1 MAARD
6 SGNPPEFLL
15 GILGWRLVR
24 LIEAHSDQLARSLMA
39 RIETSEHCRHFLE
52 KVPREELKQRTY
64 EIYHHLGEWLLKKT
78 EHDIERRYLTIG
90 ERRAS
95 QGITLSQLVAALMAS
110 KEHLWAYV
118 AEEALA
124 DRPFE
129 LFQERE
135 LFHLVGQFFDRAA
148 YFAAIG
154 YERYHAAKSK
164 AAVAT

>member
-1 MAARD
+1 
-6 SGNPPEFLL
+6 
-15 GILGWRLVR
+15 
-24 LIEAHSDQLARSLMA
+24 MA

-118 AEEALA
+118 AEQALA

>member
-1 MAARD
+1 MSD
-6 SGNPPEFLL
+6 SRYPHL
-15 GILGWRLVR
+15 GILGWRVVR

-52 KVPREELKQRTY
+52 KVPQEELKERTY
-64 EIYHHLGEWLLKKT
+64 EIYRNLGEWLMKKT
-78 EHDIERRYLTIG
+78 EHDVECLYLTIG

-95 QGITLSQLVAALMAS
+95 QGLTLSELLSAIMAS
-110 KEHLWAYV
+110 KEHLWQYV
-118 AEEALA
+118 DKEVLA

-129 LFQERE
+129 LFQEIE
-135 LFHLVGQFFDRAA
+135 LFTLVEQFFDRAG